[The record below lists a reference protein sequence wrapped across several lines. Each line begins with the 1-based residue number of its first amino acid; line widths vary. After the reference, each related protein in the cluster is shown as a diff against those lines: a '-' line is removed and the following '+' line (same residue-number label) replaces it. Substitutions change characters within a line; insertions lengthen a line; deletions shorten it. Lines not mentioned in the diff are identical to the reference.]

1 MRRAAILMGLLLLPG
16 GCSWLRAEPE
26 VVIAPDPIMYP
37 APALDQRY
45 IPWIHPGGT
54 PFRA

>member
-1 MRRAAILMGLLLLPG
+1 MRRAAILMGLILLPG

-26 VVIAPDPIMYP
+26 VVVAPDPIMYP